1 MSASA
6 AVTLRRRRTQPADE
20 LRRRGRTPAGRP
32 DAKRLRRNAV
42 NRPLVIDPRPRV
54 DDQTHP
60 RLAAD
65 LTRTGAWSFLVWRF
79 VEGHLRPDLDLLLA
93 KNPGDLYQ
101 QWTARHPDDVARIV
115 QVAERFGWSSTW
127 TTDVS
132 RGGLSLLC
140 LTAGKTLDELTDDD
154 FDTFADAL
162 AQAPSEVTT
171 PGPTTPPPVQPAPCQ
186 PLGLMS

>member
-6 AVTLRRRRTQPADE
+6 AVTLRRHGAPSLLIAYADAVAH
-20 LRRRGRTPAGRP
+20 LSVGP
-32 DAKRLRRNAV
+32 DAKRLRRNAAT
-42 NRPLVIDPRPRV
+42 RLLAIHPRPAEWMTRP
-54 DDQTHP
+54 TP
-60 RLAAD
+60 ARLAD
-65 LTRTGAWSFLVWRF
+65 LARTRAWSFLTWCF

-162 AQAPSEVTT
+162 AQAPSAGHHTWT
-171 PGPTTPPPVQPAPCQ
+171 HNSARLFILHPA
-186 PLGLMS
+186 SR